1 MPQAIDGPWHR
12 VRSGHVDLRAAVP
25 PASPRPS
32 GAGTLVGTWALAL
45 GGLLVARLLARVEP
59 TGLLAGNLAGV
70 AAVLFVLLPDARLRA
85 RGEAWASYGVPVL
98 GGERGWAD
106 LALGAW
112 QGLLACALVFPPF
125 VAAFIGFTSL
135 VPRLPAGLAAAL
147 SPYLGAPAFAFRL
160 PGSLALTIALQL
172 LVVALPEELF
182 YRGWMQT
189 AWARLRPDRGFT
201 VLGARLGHG
210 FLTTQL
216 LFAAGHLVSGQPWR
230 LATFFP
236 GLLFGWLRARTGSV
250 VAPIVAHALSNLLIL
265 TLERSF
271 YP

>member
-1 MPQAIDGPWHR
+1 VPHLPDSA
-12 VRSGHVDLRAAVP
+12 P
-25 PASPRPS
+25 PALPYPGP
-32 GAGTLVGTWALAL
+32 GALIGTWALAVAV
-45 GGLLVARLLARVEP
+45 LLAARLLSLVEP
-59 TGLLAGNLAGV
+59 TGLLAANLAGV
-70 AAVLFVLLPDARLRA
+70 GAVLFVLLPDRRLRA
-85 RGEAWASYGVPVL
+85 RGEGWEAYGARFL
-98 GGERGWAD
+98 ATGEARRGSE
-106 LALGAW
+106 LVRGAW
-112 QGLLACALVFPPF
+112 QGLVACALCFPPF
-125 VAAFIGFTSL
+125 VAAFVGFTAL
-135 VPRLPAGLAAAL
+135 LPRLPPGLASAL
-147 SPYLGAPAFAFRL
+147 SPYLGVPVFAFRL
-160 PGSLALTIALQL
+160 PESPALALVLQL

-182 YRGWMQT
+182 YRGWLQT
-189 AWARLRPDRGFT
+189 AWARLAPERGVT

-210 FLTTQL
+210 FFATQA

>member
-1 MPQAIDGPWHR
+1 VTRPAPQAPPPTSTG
-12 VRSGHVDLRAAVP
+12 DL
-25 PASPRPS
+25 
-32 GAGTLVGTWALAL
+32 LGTWTLAV
-45 GGLLVARLLARVEP
+45 GGLLAARLVSLVEP

-70 AAVLFVLLPDARLRA
+70 GAVLFVVLADLQLRE
-85 RGEAWASYGVPVL
+85 RGEGWEAYGAAFLAS
-98 GGERGWAD
+98 GGARSRHE
-106 LALGAW
+106 LARGAW
-112 QGLLACALVFPPF
+112 QGLLAGALCFPPF
-125 VAAFIGFTSL
+125 VAAFVGFAAL
-135 VPRLPAGLAAAL
+135 LPRLPAGLASAL
-147 SPYLGAPAFAFRL
+147 SPHVGAPVFAFRL
-160 PGSLALTIALQL
+160 PEAPALALVLQL

-189 AWARLRPDRGFT
+189 AWARQAPGRGVT

-210 FLTTQL
+210 FLATQA
-216 LFAAGHLVSGQPWR
+216 LFAVGHLVSGQPWR

-250 VAPIVAHALSNLLIL
+250 VAPVVAHALSNLLIL